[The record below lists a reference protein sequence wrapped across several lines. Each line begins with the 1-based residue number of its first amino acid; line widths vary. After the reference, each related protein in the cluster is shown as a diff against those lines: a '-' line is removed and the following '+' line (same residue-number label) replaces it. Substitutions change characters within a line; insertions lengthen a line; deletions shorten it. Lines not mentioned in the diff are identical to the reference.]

1 MGSVIQAKPSG
12 ISVVFVD
19 VCNQIMLQCKAYVRL
34 VHSFDTHII
43 SQDRVGSMDQ
53 DTRHRE
59 SQRDTTDRTT
69 VESSRA
75 QRMPNRQRDLSSRFR
90 GTRVTASA
98 YLENLLQTVT
108 STINQRNHL
117 TAPIATTGPIYDRC
131 LSLVHALGDPD
142 NPEHIRAAEE
152 LVNLGPTALPALV
165 QALHPDGQWLTAYRA
180 AEVLGEI
187 GDRRAA
193 QPLIEALNHPNSNVR
208 WSAVRALSLIGNT
221 RALFALRRVARGDR
235 SKTSW
240 GESVAGVAQS
250 AVDQM
255 QNNNLVVKS
264 LELVK
269 TAVSTVVLLLA
280 LYLAWT
286 VFNRVQGE
294 VSTVGIEPTVTMGTE
309 EVPATDAQGE
319 EAVVDATATIEPT
332 TAPAATVNGVIL
344 TAGNVRSVPAVGDNV
359 IGEVSVDDEIIFVA
373 TTPDR
378 TWFKIVLGSKRS
390 ATSSIGS
397 GDGSGWINEILVDPP
412 SAELPIEDMLMP
424 TRPPAATAIPTPEAE
439 APTPE
444 AEATAE
450 PTPATD
456 AGGDAGTEP
465 TVDPLLPPT
474 ETPVP

>member
-1 MGSVIQAKPSG
+1 
-12 ISVVFVD
+12 
-19 VCNQIMLQCKAYVRL
+19 MLQCNAYVRL
-34 VHSFDTHII
+34 VHSFDTHSI

-75 QRMPNRQRDLSSRFR
+75 HRMPNRQRDLSSRFR

-98 YLENLLQTVT
+98 YLENLLQNVT

-117 TAPIATTGPIYDRC
+117 TAPIATTGPLYDRC
-131 LSLVHALGDPD
+131 LSLVQALGDPD

-208 WSAVRALSLIGNT
+208 WSAVRALSFIGNT
-221 RALFALRRVARGDR
+221 RALFALRRVARNDR

-240 GESVAGVAQS
+240 GESIAGVAQS

-255 QNNNLVVKS
+255 QHNNLVVKS
-264 LELVK
+264 MELVK

-280 LYLAWT
+280 LYLAWN
-286 VFNRVQGE
+286 VFQRVQGE
-294 VSTVGIEPTVTMGTE
+294 VSSVGIEPTATVSSE
-309 EVPATDAQGE
+309 EVPATNTEGDDV
-319 EAVVDATATIEPT
+319 VVDVTATPEAT
-332 TAPAATVNGVIL
+332 TAPAAIVNGVIL
-344 TAGNVRSVPAVGDNV
+344 TAGNVRSVPAVGDNK
-359 IGEVSVDDEIIFVA
+359 IGDVSVDDEIIFVA

-378 TWFKIVLGSKRS
+378 TWFKIMLGAKRS

-397 GDGSGWINEILVDPP
+397 SDGSGWINEILVDPP

-424 TRPPAATAIPTPEAE
+424 TRPPAATATLTPA
-439 APTPE
+439 T
-444 AEATAE
+444 EATAE
-450 PTPATD
+450 PTPAD
-456 AGGDAGTEP
+456 ATGGDTGTEP

>member
-1 MGSVIQAKPSG
+1 
-12 ISVVFVD
+12 
-19 VCNQIMLQCKAYVRL
+19 MLQCKAYVRL

-59 SQRDTTDRTT
+59 PQRDTTDRTT
-69 VESSRA
+69 VENSRA

-90 GTRVTASA
+90 GTRVTANA
-98 YLENLLQTVT
+98 YLENLLQTIT
-108 STINQRNHL
+108 TTIKQRNHL
-117 TAPIATTGPIYDRC
+117 TAPIATTGPLYDRC
-131 LSLVHALGDPD
+131 ISLVHALGDPD
-142 NPEHIRAAEE
+142 NPEHVRAAEE
-152 LVNLGPTALPALV
+152 LVNLGSTALPALV

-221 RALFALRRVARGDR
+221 RALFALRRVARSDR

-240 GESVAGVAQS
+240 GESIAGVAQS

-255 QNNNLVVKS
+255 QNNNLVVRS

-280 LYLAWT
+280 LYLAWN
-286 VFNRVQGE
+286 VFERVQGE
-294 VSTVGIEPTVTMGTE
+294 VSAVGIEPTATLGTD
-309 EVPATDAQGE
+309 EVPAANTQGE
-319 EAVVDATATIEPT
+319 EPVVDDTATPEPT
-332 TAPAATVNGVIL
+332 TAPSVTVNGVIL
-344 TAGNVRSVPAVGDNV
+344 TAGNVRAVPAVGDNV
-359 IGEVSVDDEIIFVA
+359 IGEVSVDDEIIFIA

-378 TWFKIVLGSKRS
+378 TWFKILLGAKRS

-397 GDGSGWINEILVDPP
+397 GDGSGWINEVLVDPP

-424 TRPPAATAIPTPEAE
+424 TRPPAATATPTPEAV
-439 APTPE
+439 
-444 AEATAE
+444 ATAE
-450 PTPATD
+450 PTPTIT
-456 AGGDAGTEP
+456 GGDAGTEP

>member
-1 MGSVIQAKPSG
+1 
-12 ISVVFVD
+12 
-19 VCNQIMLQCKAYVRL
+19 
-34 VHSFDTHII
+34 
-43 SQDRVGSMDQ
+43 
-53 DTRHRE
+53 
-59 SQRDTTDRTT
+59 
-69 VESSRA
+69 
-75 QRMPNRQRDLSSRFR
+75 MPNRQRDLSSRFR

-98 YLENLLQTVT
+98 YLENLLQNVT

-117 TAPIATTGPIYDRC
+117 TAPIATTGPLYDRC
-131 LSLVHALGDPD
+131 LSLVQALGDPD

-208 WSAVRALSLIGNT
+208 WSAVRALSFIGNT
-221 RALFALRRVARGDR
+221 RALFALRRVARNDR

-240 GESVAGVAQS
+240 GESIAGVAQS

-255 QNNNLVVKS
+255 QHNNLVVKS
-264 LELVK
+264 MELVK

-280 LYLAWT
+280 LYLAWN
-286 VFNRVQGE
+286 VFQRVQGE
-294 VSTVGIEPTVTMGTE
+294 VSSVGIEPTATISSE
-309 EVPATDAQGE
+309 EVPATNTEGDD
-319 EAVVDATATIEPT
+319 AVVDVTATPEAT
-332 TAPAATVNGVIL
+332 TAPAAIVNGVIL
-344 TAGNVRSVPAVGDNV
+344 TAGNVRSVPAVGDNK
-359 IGEVSVDDEIIFVA
+359 IGDVSVDDEIIFVA

-378 TWFKIVLGSKRS
+378 TWFKIMLGAKRS

-397 GDGSGWINEILVDPP
+397 SDGSGWINEILVDPP

-424 TRPPAATAIPTPEAE
+424 TRPPAATATLTPA
-439 APTPE
+439 T
-444 AEATAE
+444 EATAE
-450 PTPATD
+450 PTPAD
-456 AGGDAGTEP
+456 ATGGDTGTEP

>member
-1 MGSVIQAKPSG
+1 
-12 ISVVFVD
+12 
-19 VCNQIMLQCKAYVRL
+19 MLQCKAYVRL

-69 VESSRA
+69 VDSSRA

-98 YLENLLQTVT
+98 YLENLLQSVT

-117 TAPIATTGPIYDRC
+117 TAPIATTGPLYDRC
-131 LSLVHALGDPD
+131 IGLVQALGDPD
-142 NPEHIRAAEE
+142 KPDHVRAAEE
-152 LVNLGPTALPALV
+152 LVHLGPAALPALI
-165 QALHPDGQWLTAYRA
+165 QALHPDGQWLAAYRA

-193 QPLIEALNHPNSNVR
+193 QPLIEALKHPNSNVR
-208 WSAVRALSLIGNT
+208 WSAVRALSFIGNT
-221 RALFALRRVARGDR
+221 RALFALRRVARSDR

-280 LYLAWT
+280 LYLAWN
-286 VFNRVQGE
+286 VFQRVQGE
-294 VSTVGIEPTVTMGTE
+294 VSAVGIEPTATISSE
-309 EVPATDAQGE
+309 EVPATGTQDQGTDAGVE
-319 EAVVDATATIEPT
+319 ATATPEPT
-332 TAPAATVNGVIL
+332 AAPAVTVNGVIL

-378 TWFKIVLGSKRS
+378 TWFKILLGAKRS

-439 APTPE
+439 ATP
-444 AEATAE
+444 E
-450 PTPATD
+450 PTPAD